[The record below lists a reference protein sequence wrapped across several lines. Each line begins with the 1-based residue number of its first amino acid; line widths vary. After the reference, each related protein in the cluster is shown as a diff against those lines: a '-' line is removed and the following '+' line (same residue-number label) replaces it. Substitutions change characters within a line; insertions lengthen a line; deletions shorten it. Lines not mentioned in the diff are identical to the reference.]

1 MPTMEKSDNTK
12 ETIVVS
18 TLKHITPGPL
28 YTLHSFPTIYL
39 IIVLQTMILYET
51 QWLYIVHMYNN
62 MYFVVIGQSHIFN
75 FGLYQINYFEPFTNL
90 FSYIRKQAVQ

>member
-1 MPTMEKSDNTK
+1 MPTTEKSDTTK

-18 TLKHITPGPL
+18 TLKYITPGPL
-28 YTLHSFPTIYL
+28 YTLYFFPTIYL

-51 QWLYIVHMYNN
+51 LYTVHMYNN
-62 MYFVVIGQSHIFN
+62 MYFVVIGQSHNIFN

-90 FSYIRKQAVQ
+90 FSYIRKQAAQ